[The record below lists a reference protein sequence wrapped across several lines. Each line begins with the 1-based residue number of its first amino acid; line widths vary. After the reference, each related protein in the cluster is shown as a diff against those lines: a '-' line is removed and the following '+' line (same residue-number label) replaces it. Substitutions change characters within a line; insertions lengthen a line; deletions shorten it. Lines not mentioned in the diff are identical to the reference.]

1 MELSYVMNN
10 NSRKALIIFFM
21 LALLSAAA
29 FWGIVFVKILSPQ
42 VNNIFFL
49 VIWGM
54 TWMTD
59 LIVIIAE
66 PTYLI
71 ARRVN
76 MKNLCNIV
84 LVVLTILLCILFF
97 CLGSLGLFVL
107 IATDNIY

>member
-1 MELSYVMNN
+1 MNK

-21 LALLSAAA
+21 VALLSAAA
-29 FWGIVFVKILSPQ
+29 FCGIVVVKTLSPR

-49 VIWGM
+49 AIWGI

-59 LIVIIAE
+59 FIVIIAE

-71 ARRVN
+71 ARRVS
-76 MKNLCNIV
+76 MKNLPNII

-97 CLGSLGLFVL
+97 CLSSLGLFVL
-107 IATDNIY
+107 IATDSIDF